1 MMTTAKEIAKYIMET
16 GVKET
21 SEGNWCFRFSELDE
35 QFGTNLSHDV
45 GFIEAVED
53 ILYKVYGD
61 AILDLCVVAPPGTP
75 LTEDMKTR
83 NWCCAGECPG
93 YPLPTD
99 MQFDVNYALA

>member
-1 MMTTAKEIAKYIMET
+1 MEVDMMTTAKEIAKYIMET

-61 AILDLCVVAPPGTP
+61 AIFGFVCGGPARDAADRGHENAKLVLCRRVSRLPAPH
-75 LTEDMKTR
+75 R
-83 NWCCAGECPG
+83 
-93 YPLPTD
+93 
-99 MQFDVNYALA
+99 YAV

>member
-53 ILYKVYGD
+53 ILY
-61 AILDLCVVAPPGTP
+61 
-75 LTEDMKTR
+75 
-83 NWCCAGECPG
+83 
-93 YPLPTD
+93 
-99 MQFDVNYALA
+99 